1 VVLSPKSTD
10 VSAECDTFFGFVRDG
25 SVAPP
30 EGSGEITIYDY
41 AQNEYNATYTPSTIK
56 VDIQEC
62 AYEFNL
68 ELNVNSKDGMYKFKQ
83 LEHSG
88 PSCPSVETSCFES
101 YWVTTNAL
109 GLFAFIDTSV
119 NSCPAFFAHV
129 NPGSDNDGGTFSI
142 AGVAAD
148 RMTAWVPPGYSGKYG
163 MSTGIPAIWIST
175 PECRFEFRLEMS
187 NGDST
192 TVDFPSE
199 SPPPTAGA
207 AVLDFYGVS
216 PQTGMCLISCMTDGY
231 NVVWDATGDHP
242 PLIVSRSRARPEIRR
257 LSRR

>member
-41 AQNEYNATYTPSTIK
+41 AQNEYNATYTPNTIK
-56 VDIQEC
+56 VNIQEC

-68 ELNVNSKDGMYKFKQ
+68 DLNENSKDGMYKFMQ
-83 LEHSG
+83 HHLSG
-88 PSCPSVETSCFES
+88 PSCPSLESSCFKN

-109 GLFAFIDTSV
+109 GLFAFIDTSTV
-119 NSCPAFFAHV
+119 DSCPAFFALV
-129 NPGSDNDGGTFSI
+129 NPGSDADGGTFSI

-148 RMTAWVPPGYSGKYG
+148 NMTAWVPPGYSGKYG
-163 MSTGIPAIWIST
+163 MSGGKPAIWINT
-175 PECRFEFRLEMS
+175 PECQFEFQLEVSM
-187 NGDST
+187 DDDT

-207 AVLDFYGVS
+207 AVIDFYGAS
-216 PQTGMCLISCMTDGY
+216 PQTESCPTSCMTDGY

-242 PLIVSRSRARPEIRR
+242 PPLIVAR
-257 LSRR
+257 